1 MSEYELYFNYARA
14 KFPETVTLRPL
25 LWTNG
30 PAPGLLFWPNPPDS
44 LTSDGRKGQWLHH
57 RQWQHPSILDYQI
70 KADRLQG
77 YDYVGYHGY
86 AKRRYSE
93 IVGVDLEVLCK
104 NVTEPRNSTC
114 SWRGYEDLE
123 VKFMQKLE
131 KGPNEKLRT
140 AKDYFSGC
148 GCWMAKHQSGP

>member
-1 MSEYELYFNYARA
+1 M
-14 KFPETVTLRPL
+14 TLRPL

-93 IVGVDLEVLCK
+93 IVGVDLEVLCR

-114 SWRGYEDLE
+114 SWRGYEDIE
-123 VKFMQKLE
+123 VKFMQKIE
-131 KGPNEKLRT
+131 KGPIFASTIAFLESRNYQTYNINFREDGKKQT
-140 AKDYFSGC
+140 DITD
-148 GCWMAKHQSGP
+148 